1 MRDKARRGISHA
13 GQSYEGLLACG
24 TKLGGVARM
33 RDKAMRGCSH
43 AGQSYE
49 GLLACGTKL

>member
-1 MRDKARRGISHA
+1 MRDKARR
-13 GQSYEGLLACG
+13 
-24 TKLGGVARM
+24 VARM

-49 GLLACGTKL
+49 GLLACETDE